1 MMLTWVMRRWTR
13 TDMDYMCRTVELAI
27 KSGAT
32 TINIP
37 DTVGY
42 SVPSEFKEIIETLIN
57 KVPILIKQF
66 FLRIVTMI

>member
-1 MMLTWVMRRWTR
+1 MVSRRCFKNRLNFLYKTIE
-13 TDMDYMCRTVELAI
+13 TAI

-42 SVPSEFKEIIETLIN
+42 AIPSEFGRTN
-57 KVPILIKQF
+57 
-66 FLRIVTMI
+66 